1 MSRMYVCAE
10 SWETRENAGSAKLE
24 NESKMMRLLKLHSL
38 SNLPTSRPPRN
49 DDGEGK
55 RNIASLRVR
64 DHQRNS
70 RAVRAVLLRLY
81 AKERRGHDARNRGFG
96 LASCSRGL
104 VFLKGTL
111 HRPKAPRTGVPR
123 GGHCRPKNVQRDY
136 RRVGAPSVLDSF
148 SGAARAASYDT
159 H

>member
-1 MSRMYVCAE
+1 
-10 SWETRENAGSAKLE
+10 
-24 NESKMMRLLKLHSL
+24 MRLLKLHSL

-55 RNIASLRVR
+55 RNITSLRVR

-70 RAVRAVLLRLY
+70 RAVRAVFLRLY

-111 HRPKAPRTGVPR
+111 HRPKAPRTDVPR
-123 GGHCRPKNVQRDY
+123 GGHCRPKCPTRLPTGW
-136 RRVGAPSVLDSF
+136 RTVGVGLFFGCSEGGFLRSPLIP
-148 SGAARAASYDT
+148 
-159 H
+159 